1 MILRTGNIR
10 ITAAIVPGTRQIY
23 FIGKFTRTHERGL
36 QANETTFEYVKQ

>member
-10 ITAAIVPGTRQIY
+10 ITAIIPATRQTY
-23 FIGKFTRTHERGL
+23 LIGKFTRTQERGL